1 MWRVYGR
8 VVSGWP
14 VWLLDLE
21 LGLPSSGTRSEGKLM
36 EQPIAFTVDVS
47 ESRVKISGE
56 IDLLTAPSMIE
67 AELKSGTA
75 ELDLSEVTFMDSTGV
90 HALLLLRESRAALRI
105 TAVSQQ
111 VQHLLNITNTTDAV
125 LTESRPSHPSS
136 LVR

>member
-1 MWRVYGR
+1 
-8 VVSGWP
+8 
-14 VWLLDLE
+14 
-21 LGLPSSGTRSEGKLM
+21 M

-67 AELKSGTA
+67 AVLKTTTA

-90 HALLLLRESRAALRI
+90 HALLLLREARAALRI

-125 LTESRPSHPSS
+125 LTEVRPRPQ
-136 LVR
+136 LA